1 VITTPTGG
9 LPPDLAEFVEE
20 VSTPEEFTEAVR
32 LIRAETVE
40 KKAARADFARRMRDT
55 HSFDARA
62 AQILTSVVQLREARL
77 AAE

>member
-1 VITTPTGG
+1 
-9 LPPDLAEFVEE
+9 
-20 VSTPEEFTEAVR
+20 VR
-32 LIRAETVE
+32 LIRAETAE

-62 AQILTSVVQLREARL
+62 AQILTSVAQLREARL